1 MAATMQVDVHVTAF
15 MNPYLPGYNNYSAV
29 RHSCDMDC
37 ATDTT
42 PDDKALGHVL
52 NSEARES

>member
-1 MAATMQVDVHVTAF
+1 MTATMQVDVNVTAL
-15 MNPYLPGYNNYSAV
+15 MNPHLPGHNNYNAV

-37 ATDTT
+37 AVDAT
-42 PDDKALGHVL
+42 PDDEALGHVL